1 MALRFLPMFGALIA
15 VVLLPSIC
23 RAVNLDD
30 AFVTCSTRGTD
41 RYADGTAVADGESYA
56 LVYTK
61 PGCVFAGFNAD
72 GSVANPAES
81 ELVAVAPLAKGGRCP
96 RTLFSLRREYVNSR
110 QQGSWEIYLLDTRDA
125 AGKPTKL
132 DDRGVLG
139 RVRRFGKAEADLAG
153 VRAGEGSAAD
163 QGATRL
169 AAVPKDAPQPRITG
183 IKVED
188 GVVKISVDRTV
199 PYLVYGLR
207 GGKSM
212 EDFNANPRSLAK
224 RNRDGDADREIVIE
238 ATADAAAGCGL
249 FKVVQ
254 EQ

>member
-1 MALRFLPMFGALIA
+1 MTLAVKPLFGLIFAAVFLPMLASA
-15 VVLLPSIC
+15 
-23 RAVNLDD
+23 AALDD
-30 AFVTCSTRGTD
+30 AFVTCSTEGTD
-41 RYADGTAVADGESYA
+41 RYADGTPVADGESYA

-61 PGCVFAGFNAD
+61 PGRVFAGFNAD
-72 GSVANPAES
+72 GSVAEPEAS
-81 ELVAVAPLAKGGRCP
+81 DLVAVAPLAKGGRCP

-188 GVVKISVDRTV
+188 GTVKISVDRTV

-212 EDFNANPRSLAK
+212 NDFKANPRSLAK
-224 RNRDGDADREIVIE
+224 RNRDGDATREIVIE
-238 ATADAAAGCGL
+238 APADAAAGCEL
-249 FKVVQ
+249 FQVVQ
-254 EQ
+254 EP